1 MTTPAPSAG
10 QRARVPILLITAT
23 LVLAALYYFGRADT
37 IGVLAG
43 DHQWHAMTP
52 GVRSAR
58 LHYVLSALLLGVVPL
73 VVARFACGVSLRDLG
88 LGLGRWREGLV
99 WLTVGVPLAVLAGKI
114 AAGQAAMRAV
124 YPLDP
129 TIGAG
134 WEFLPYAA
142 AAFLYFGSWEILFRG
157 VLLFGLAP
165 TMGGAGANAAQTG
178 LAVTAHFGR
187 ALNEVFSALPASF
200 VFGYVVLRVRSIWY
214 IALIHWTVAMSM
226 EWFILTS

>member
-10 QRARVPILLITAT
+10 HRARAPILLVTTT
-23 LVLAALYYFGRADT
+23 LVLTALYYFGRADT
-37 IGVLAG
+37 MGVLSRG
-43 DHQWHAMTP
+43 HDWQVMTP

-58 LHYVLSALLLGVVPL
+58 LHYLLSAVLLGIVPL
-73 VVARFACGVSLRDLG
+73 GVARFACGIKLRELG

-99 WLTVGVPLAVLAGKI
+99 WLAVGVPLAILAGKI

-129 TIGAG
+129 AIGPG

-142 AAFLYFGSWEILFRG
+142 TAFLYFGSWEVLFRG

-165 TMGGAGANAAQTG
+165 TMGEGSANAVQTG

-187 ALNEVFSALPASF
+187 ALNEVFSALPASL

-214 IALIHWTVAMSM
+214 VALIHWAVAMSM
-226 EWFILTS
+226 EWFILMS

>member
-1 MTTPAPSAG
+1 MGYQA
-10 QRARVPILLITAT
+10 RASILLITAT
-23 LVLAALYYFGRADT
+23 LVLVALYYFGRADT
-37 IGVLAG
+37 IGVLSRGRA
-43 DHQWHAMTP
+43 WEVMTP
-52 GVRSAR
+52 GVRSAQM
-58 LHYVLSALLLGVVPL
+58 HYLLSALLLGLVPL
-73 VVARFACGVSLRDLG
+73 VVARFACGIRLRELG
-88 LGLGRWREGLV
+88 LGVGRWREGLV
-99 WLTVGVPLAVLAGKI
+99 WLAIGVPLAIIAGKI

-165 TMGGAGANAAQTG
+165 SMGDGAANAVQTG

-187 ALNEVFSALPASF
+187 ALNEVFSALPASL

-226 EWFILTS
+226 EWFILTG

>member
-1 MTTPAPSAG
+1 MTTPGRSVG
-10 QRARVPILLITAT
+10 SRARAPVLLVTAT
-23 LVLAALYYFGRADT
+23 VVLAVLYYFGRADT
-37 IGVLAG
+37 IGVLSRG
-43 DHQWHAMTP
+43 RSWEVMTP
-52 GVRSAR
+52 GVRSAQ
-58 LHYVLSALLLGVVPL
+58 LHYLLSAVLLGVVPL
-73 VVARFACGVSLRDLG
+73 LVARFACGIHLRELG
-88 LGLGRWREGLV
+88 LGLGRWREGLI
-99 WLTVGVPLAVLAGKI
+99 WLAVGVPLAILAGKI
-114 AAGQAAMRAV
+114 AAGEGAMRAV

-129 TIGAG
+129 TIGPT

-142 AAFLYFGSWEILFRG
+142 SAFLYFGSWEILFRG

-165 TMGGAGANAAQTG
+165 TMGDGTANAVQTS

-187 ALNEVFSALPASF
+187 ALNEVFSALPASL